1 MLLLFSVSGK
11 KQRELLSCGY
21 LLLLLCFQYNPFTY
35 ACIRPMNI
43 PICVF

>member
-11 KQRELLSCGY
+11 NRELLSCGY

-35 ACIRPMNI
+35 TCIPPMNI
-43 PICVF
+43 PICIF